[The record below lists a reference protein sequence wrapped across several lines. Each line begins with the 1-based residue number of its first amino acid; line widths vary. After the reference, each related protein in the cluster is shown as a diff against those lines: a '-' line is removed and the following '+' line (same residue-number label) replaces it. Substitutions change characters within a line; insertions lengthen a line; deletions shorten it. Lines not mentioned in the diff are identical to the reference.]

1 MVTTTFVGG
10 KLNFKGEKKKKKKA
24 NKKKRKSKHKNEEEA
39 VVVDDDDDLTEVEKR
54 SLKIKQIREEQD
66 LKKLAT
72 KSHRERI
79 EQFNDQLGQLTE
91 HNDIPRVSA
100 AGNG

>member
-10 KLNFKGEKKKKKKA
+10 KLNFKGEKKNKKA
-24 NKKKRKSKHKNEEEA
+24 NKKKRKSKHKKEETE
-39 VVVDDDDDLTEVEKR
+39 DDDLTEVEKR